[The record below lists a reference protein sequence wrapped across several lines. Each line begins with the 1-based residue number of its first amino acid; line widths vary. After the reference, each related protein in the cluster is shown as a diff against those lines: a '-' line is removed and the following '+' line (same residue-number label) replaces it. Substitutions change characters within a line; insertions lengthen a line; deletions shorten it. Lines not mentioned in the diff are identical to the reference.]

1 MTWPLIHVSDLIFHP
16 SLPGPLCSSH
26 TGFML
31 ALFTCR
37 WASGLASS
45 AKMLSS
51 WNMVPLPTPQAST
64 LRSPSQKRLP
74 EPPKLTTPPHTHYPP
89 TLLYFSLYLK
99 LHIYFFL
106 SFQNISSTRQRL
118 CLFHYYKS
126 VSYIIGAKH
135 LLKEY
140 VNYFSIPKFLKDGYM
155 LFII

>member
-1 MTWPLIHVSDLIFHP
+1 MELNSSSLTRSAKPYMTWPLIHVSDLIFHP

-31 ALFTCR
+31 APFTCL

-74 EPPKLTTPPHTHYPP
+74 EPPKITTTPAHTLSPYSALFFFIPKITYLFFPFLLEHKLHKIE
-89 TLLYFSLYLK
+89 TLSFSLL
-99 LHIYFFL
+99 
-106 SFQNISSTRQRL
+106 
-118 CLFHYYKS
+118 
-126 VSYIIGAKH
+126 
-135 LLKEY
+135 
-140 VNYFSIPKFLKDGYM
+140 
-155 LFII
+155 